1 MGAPTSPNAYTH
13 MNTNTTAT
21 ISSGDTRLFLVLIG
35 TLGAAANVLTIS
47 DTTSL
52 AVIAV
57 IDTTKTGVAFYDFG
71 GVRVAGGVKA
81 VLATGTA
88 ADVTII
94 TG

>member
-13 MNTNTTAT
+13 LNTNATTT
-21 ISSGDTRLFLVLIG
+21 ISSGDTRLFLVTINTIG
-35 TLGAAANVLTIS
+35 ATANVLTLS
-47 DTTSL
+47 DTTTG

-57 IDTTKTGVAFYDFG
+57 IDTTRAGIAFYDFG
-71 GVRVAGGVKA
+71 GIRVSGGVKA
-81 VLATGTA
+81 VMATGTA